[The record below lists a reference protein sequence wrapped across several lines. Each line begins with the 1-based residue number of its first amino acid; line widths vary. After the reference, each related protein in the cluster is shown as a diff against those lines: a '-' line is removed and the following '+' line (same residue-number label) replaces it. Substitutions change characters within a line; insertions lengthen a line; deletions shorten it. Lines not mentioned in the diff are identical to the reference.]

1 MTNSIGLDKASSEK
15 VAVALNN
22 LLASYQVFYMNV
34 RGYHWNIKGVGF
46 FQLHEKFEE
55 YYNDL
60 VLKVDEIAERVLTL
74 GYAPTHAFSDYL
86 TSSRIKEH
94 KNATRAQDCLQGTLT
109 GFQTLIE
116 QQREILNLAGE
127 CEDEGTAALMG
138 DYVREQEKLI
148 WMLSAA
154 CETCNA

>member
-1 MTNSIGLDKASSEK
+1 MTNNIGLNKNLSDK
-15 VAVALNN
+15 VAVELNN

-46 FQLHEKFEE
+46 FQLHLKFEE

-60 VLKVDEIAERVLTL
+60 VEKVDEIAERVLTL
-74 GYAPTHAFSDYL
+74 GATPTHAFSDYL
-86 TSSRIKEH
+86 TVSRIAEH
-94 KNATRAQDCLQGTLT
+94 KNATRAQDCLQGCLS

-116 QQREILNLAGE
+116 QQREIFSLAGE
-127 CEDEGTAALMG
+127 ADDEGTTALMS
-138 DYVREQEKLI
+138 DYIREQEKII
-148 WMLSAA
+148 WMLTSA